1 MTIKQVKDYFIDKND
16 VPCPMTEKLV
26 KAGYQQI
33 SGGYIDRARREGLLV
48 DYTKFS
54 PSQYWHL
61 MSYCNSCNSDRSFSK
76 RIVCGELLFWMA
88 EVSTSVPVD
97 SLAMMVETIAQNA
110 IGYDGERPI
119 YDRRHWNKE
128 IQRLC
133 FDAIKATVENY
144 KI

>member
-1 MTIKQVKDYFIDKND
+1 MTIKQVKDYFIEKND

-61 MSYCNSCNSDRSFSK
+61 MSYCNSRNGNKPFSK
-76 RIVCGELLFWMA
+76 NIVCGELIVWMA
-88 EVSTSVPVD
+88 EVSG
-97 SLAMMVETIAQNA
+97 AVETENLEKLVGQIIESA
-110 IGYDGERPI
+110 GFSLGKRPA
-119 YDRRHWNKE
+119 YGRKKWNRE
-128 IQRLC
+128 IQSLC
-133 FDAIKATVENY
+133 FDEIINQICK
-144 KI
+144 